1 MEQLEF
7 KCDSLSYGEI
17 ENRIT
22 LFYGLG
28 YTNSSDFME
37 LELGIHTYNIVAT
50 KGNIEFSAIVGKDI
64 KGNGYIV
71 TIIPKKVKNK
81 N

>member
-17 ENRIT
+17 EDRIT
-22 LFYGLG
+22 SFYELG

-37 LELGIHTYNIVAT
+37 LELGIHTYNIMAT
-50 KGNIEFSAIVGKDI
+50 KGSIEFSAIVGKDA
-64 KGNGYIV
+64 KGNGYVV